1 MALYTIQA
9 MLVSRNVI
17 NFQDSRLERYSDIQ
31 AARTIIKIL
40 IKIMAITDAKWTD
53 DRHQVITLEAQH

>member
-9 MLVSRNVI
+9 MFVSRNVI

-40 IKIMAITDAKWTD
+40 IKIMAITDAQWTD

>member
-40 IKIMAITDAKWTD
+40 IKIMAITDAQWTD